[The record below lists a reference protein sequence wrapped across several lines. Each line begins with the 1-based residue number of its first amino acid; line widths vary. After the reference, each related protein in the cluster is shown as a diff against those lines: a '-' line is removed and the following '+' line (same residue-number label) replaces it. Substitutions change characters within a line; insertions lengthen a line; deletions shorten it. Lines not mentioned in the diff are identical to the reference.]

1 MTKNTYKRG
10 LAPAVIIAIVA
21 LVIILGLAFLD
32 RGQKR
37 SVPQPIPSGEE
48 NATTTSTPTVV
59 KVPVKKDPAT
69 SVVRP
74 SQPILAGGI
83 DLSKVDFVVDG
94 KSFKFGVDE
103 KTKERREVALT
114 VVGDL
119 NRDGIKDAGVV
130 LVEFSAGSGNF
141 YYAVFVEGN
150 GRGSGKATNAF
161 YLGDR
166 VRIQNLSIEDNEFVV
181 RLMDRLPGEAFTTQ
195 PSVPKRKAFF
205 LSGNSLIEDIK

>member
-1 MTKNTYKRG
+1 MTKNTYQKG

-21 LVIILGLAFLD
+21 VVIILGLAVLD
-32 RGQKR
+32 RGEKK
-37 SVPQPIPSGEE
+37 PTPKPTPSTEE
-48 NATTTSTPTVV
+48 VASTTPTVV
-59 KVPVKKDPAT
+59 KVPTKKDPSPT
-69 SVVRP
+69 VVRP
-74 SQPILAGGI
+74 PQPILAAGI
-83 DLSKVDFVVDG
+83 DLGKVEFVVDG
-94 KSFKFGVDE
+94 KPFKLGVDE
-103 KTKERREVALT
+103 KTKERKEVALT

-130 LVEFSAGSGNF
+130 LVDFTAGSGNF

-150 GRGSGKATNAF
+150 GYGSGKATNAF

-195 PSVPKRKAFF
+195 PSIPKRKAFF

>member
-1 MTKNTYKRG
+1 MTKNTYQKG

-21 LVIILGLAFLD
+21 VVIILGLAFLD
-32 RGQKR
+32 RGEKK
-37 SVPQPIPSGEE
+37 PTPKPTPSTEE
-48 NATTTSTPTVV
+48 AASTTPTVV
-59 KVPVKKDPAT
+59 KVPTKKDSSPT
-69 SVVRP
+69 VVRP
-74 SQPILAGGI
+74 SQPILAAGI
-83 DLSKVDFVVDG
+83 DLGKVDFVIDG
-94 KSFKFGVDE
+94 KPLKLGVDE
-103 KTKERREVALT
+103 KTKERKEVALT

-130 LVEFSAGSGNF
+130 LVDFTAGSGNF

-150 GRGSGKATNAF
+150 GYGSGKATNAF

-181 RLMDRLPGEAFTTQ
+181 RLVDRLPGEAFTTQ